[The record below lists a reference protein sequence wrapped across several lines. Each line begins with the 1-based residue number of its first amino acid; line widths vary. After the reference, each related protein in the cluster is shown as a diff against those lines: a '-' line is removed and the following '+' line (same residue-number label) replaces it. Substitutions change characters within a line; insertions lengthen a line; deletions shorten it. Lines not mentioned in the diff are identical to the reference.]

1 MLTRQMLPSSHLIPI
16 NGPLAVP
23 RSEPAA
29 LASAFS
35 DFIAAAGCLERSYQ
49 DLQREVSQ
57 LRQEL
62 EERNAAL
69 KSVALENHRMR
80 LALQRIVGALP
91 CGVLV
96 FEADHTISLANA
108 EARRLLG
115 LAVEGP
121 CSLQELAVE
130 KNLPLHA
137 FLRRTSENETEQEFR
152 VDANLPP
159 RWIAV
164 RSRRLFSAN
173 SGEGGGVPSQSIL
186 TLRDISAQKELEQER
201 EAARRT
207 LALAE
212 MSAVLA
218 HEIRNPL
225 ASLELFA
232 DLIAD
237 EQPTAAQHIS
247 HLQAG
252 IRTLSATVNNV
263 LRFQSVG
270 QSHLSP
276 TRIAEVVRNSV
287 AFIRPIAQQAGVEVL
302 LRDRAGELRI
312 AGEENALQQVM
323 LNLSCNA
330 IRSMSGGGTLSISV
344 RATRVEDVV
353 YASIR
358 VADTGHGICPEHLD
372 HIFEPG
378 FSGRGDTPGLGLAV
392 CRRIVEQHG
401 GKIQVRSRVNRG
413 TVFTLE
419 LPAL

>member
-1 MLTRQMLPSSHLIPI
+1 MLPSSHLIPI
-16 NGPLAVP
+16 NDAQAVS

-62 EERNAAL
+62 EERNEAL
-69 KSVALENHRMR
+69 KSVALENQHMRMK
-80 LALQRIVGALP
+80 LQRIVGALP

-96 FEADHTISLANA
+96 FEVDRSMSLANA
-108 EARRLLG
+108 EARRLLD
-115 LAVEGP
+115 LKLECQ
-121 CSLQELAVE
+121 CSLGELAGE
-130 KNLPLHA
+130 DW
-137 FLRRTSENETEQEFR
+137 RERETEKEEEFR
-152 VDANLPP
+152 LETKSTS

-164 RSRRLFSAN
+164 RKRQLFVTTGA
-173 SGEGGGVPSQSIL
+173 EGTVVPSQTIL

-232 DLIAD
+232 DLIAE
-237 EQPTAAQHIS
+237 EQPTATLHIS

-263 LRFQSVG
+263 LRFQSAG

-276 TRIAEVVRNSV
+276 TRIAQVVRNSV

-302 LRDRAGELRI
+302 LQDHAGELRI

-330 IRSMSGGGTLSISV
+330 IRSMSGGGKLSISV
-344 RATRVEDVV
+344 RSTRVEDVV
-353 YASIR
+353 HASIR
-358 VADTGHGICPEHLD
+358 VADTGHGIRPEHLS

-401 GKIQVRSRVNRG
+401 GKIHVCSRVNRG